1 MVKLLK
7 HAGRCTGRYLV
18 LAALTT
24 TLVACGGSSGDS
36 TTVDSQDLDNDGIP
50 NDEDDD
56 DDGDGILDS
65 IDSFVDR
72 DLDGFDDIIGDQD
85 LDNDGILNKDDED
98 ADGDGLLDNVEDT
111 FVDLNADGLDD
122 LTGLTETGPDDGFE
136 EVTADNQCGVE
147 EGSDNS
153 SANANWDDNCYIQ
166 REGTF
171 GNGQFA
177 DSLYAAGVQR
187 VSWCAGFD
195 GNTTASSYAAFAD
208 GEYGPSSETS
218 MQRYQSDR
226 GLVDDGIVGAS
237 TWAAL
242 QSEVSRIGD
251 PGTFNAE
258 SVAYDA
264 YGFAEGRCAGII
276 LFYQEVS
283 LNADGIS
290 TDLGGWELA
299 KNQPNESQRIPFS
312 IALPFGQLD

>member
-7 HAGRCTGRYLV
+7 HAGSCTGRFLV
-18 LAALTT
+18 LATLTT

-36 TTVDSQDLDNDGIP
+36 TDVDSQDLDNDGIP

-56 DDGDGILDS
+56 DDDDGILDS

-72 DLDGFDDIIGDQD
+72 DGDGFDDIIGEQD
-85 LDNDGILNKDDED
+85 FDNDGVINRLDFD
-98 ADGDGLLDNVEDT
+98 ADDDGIDDLEDP

-122 LTGLTETGPDDGFE
+122 LTGLAESEPDDGFE
-136 EVTADNQCGVE
+136 EVTAENQCGVE
-147 EGSDNS
+147 EGTDNS
-153 SANANWDDNCYIQ
+153 SVNPNWNDNCTIQ

-177 DSLYAAGVQR
+177 DSLYAVGVQR

-195 GNTTASSYAAFAD
+195 GNSVVASYTAFAD

-218 MQRYQSDR
+218 MQAYQSDR
-226 GLVDDGIVGAS
+226 GLVDDGVVGAN
-237 TWAAL
+237 TWASL
-242 QSEVSRIGD
+242 ETEITRLGD

-264 YGFAEGRCAGII
+264 YGFAEGRCAGIV
-276 LFYQEVS
+276 LFYQEVT
-283 LNADGIS
+283 LNADGINS
-290 TDLGGWELA
+290 DLGGWELA
-299 KNQPNESQRIPFS
+299 KNQPNEDQRIPFS
-312 IALPFGQLD
+312 IAPPFGQLD